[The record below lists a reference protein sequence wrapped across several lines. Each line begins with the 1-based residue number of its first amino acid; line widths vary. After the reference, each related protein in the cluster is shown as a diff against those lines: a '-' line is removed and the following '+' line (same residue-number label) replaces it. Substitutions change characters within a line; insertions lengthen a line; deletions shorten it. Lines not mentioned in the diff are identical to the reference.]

1 MKGNMPIRAK
11 FKVRSN
17 DLPRDTTNPD
27 ATAVI
32 HLDVVHGGSNENKK
46 FFKFTPSGTIEL
58 GVVSQETAVQFAVG
72 EQFYV
77 DFTPVNP
84 PVEKPQIKKTPARA
98 TAPPRPQKSQTLS
111 QTARVGKRGAS
122 KSAKN
127 EVSTKPAAKP
137 ASKSSHHFH

>member
-32 HLDVVHGGSNENKK
+32 HLDVVHGGSNENKR
-46 FFKFTPSGTIEL
+46 FFRFTPSGSIEL
-58 GVVSQETAVQFAVG
+58 GVVSQETASQFTVG

-84 PVEKPQIKKTPARA
+84 PAEAPAPKRTFARA
-98 TAPPRPQKSQTLS
+98 TAEPRPQRSRTLS
-111 QTARVGKRGAS
+111 RTARTKSKTVVKTPVKSKR
-122 KSAKN
+122 
-127 EVSTKPAAKP
+127 
-137 ASKSSHHFH
+137 